1 MTHAPPPDFDDIPS
15 VRMPTPA
22 EVPGKVLGL
31 ADAMRR
37 HRMESAQKHQAAKER
52 DTEQTSAVNALRS
65 EVGALREDMRR
76 WLVRVVF
83 AVATGSLG
91 VITAVGGGAFWVG
104 QRTAEVDNNSDRIVD
119 LHERVRDL
127 EKQR

>member
-1 MTHAPPPDFDDIPS
+1 MTDEFDDIPS
-15 VRMPTPA
+15 VRIPTPA

-31 ADAMRR
+31 SEAMRR
-37 HRMESAQKHQAAKER
+37 HRVASDQKHAAAKER
-52 DTEQTSAVNALRS
+52 DDTQTHAVDALRRELS
-65 EVGALREDMRR
+65 GLRDDMSR

-91 VITAVGGGAFWVG
+91 VVGAVGAGAFWVG
-104 QRTAEVDNNSDRIVD
+104 QRTSEVSHHTTVLVD

-127 EKQR
+127 EKNR